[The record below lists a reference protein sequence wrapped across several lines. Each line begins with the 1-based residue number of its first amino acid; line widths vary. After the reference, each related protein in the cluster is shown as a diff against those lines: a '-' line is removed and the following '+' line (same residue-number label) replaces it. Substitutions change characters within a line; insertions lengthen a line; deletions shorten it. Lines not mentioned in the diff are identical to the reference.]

1 MSNYVKLEEFQDEAS
16 WIFDDVENAILS
28 VDDSAT
34 VTLYTAKNSQ
44 TSIANSNLG
53 SCVETFRTYYLTN
66 DTDVDKIVNLIDD
79 LNVIERENFR
89 YVFNKFDNLSVLIHV
104 SNMHVKGLDLKILD
118 VSVRWYPKESGMHY
132 TSINSTESKY
142 DINSTG
148 SNPDDYVNVTCY
160 NAGKHDGKALSKML
174 GTLEQAP
181 IPHVDCSCG
190 CKVNIDEIKW
200 DKKPKLAGN
209 RHSNSKK
216 KGMI

>member
-1 MSNYVKLEEFQDEAS
+1 MSNYVKLEEFKDEAS

-44 TSIANSNLG
+44 TSIVNSNLG
-53 SCVETFRTYYLTN
+53 SCVETFRTYYLAN
-66 DTDVDKIVNLIDD
+66 DTDVDKIVDLIDD

-118 VSVRWYPKESGMHY
+118 VSVRWHPNESGRDY
-132 TSINSTESKY
+132 TS
-142 DINSTG
+142 INSTG
-148 SNPDDYVNVTCY
+148 SNPDNYVTVKCY
-160 NAGKHDGKALSKML
+160 NAGKHDGEALSKML
-174 GTLEQAP
+174 GKVEQAP

-190 CKVNIDEIKW
+190 CKVKVDEIKW
-200 DKKPKLAGN
+200 DKKPKLAGD